1 MKTQVDQG
9 KVGNKAPSDLTLA
22 QFCDYIA
29 PGVWDQDFLLNWPPD
44 VFAVVA
50 SLLLKS
56 GAYCHA
62 VSDWTHEP
70 NRKQWVKDIN
80 AIGKSWGDNPTNPPA
95 KVRRWHRTLIAKR
108 NRKAP
113 VSNLRSRPKLCEA
126 LLQLSAAADEASAGV
141 GLGIFPRWKGSDFLW
156 EASYQLWI
164 SAQTLDVSTLCKR
177 VRHSVIRVLP
187 KLHTPQSG
195 ITIRSLT
202 HNLAL
207 CPAGDV
213 KPKWSERIMSE
224 PTRRHCLNLL
234 LVPWPRKVNPL
245 DFQAV
250 APNKAIGPELPKRFG
265 FFEYAP
271 PRMTDDVSGGLK
283 NLLKNAC
290 DVVTKIDGV
299 VFPELALTGTQ
310 YRIVSRDL
318 MDQDVFLV
326 CGVRGPRQNYLRF
339 DIPFNIQVRRKV
351 LRTTIEHQQ
360 RKHHRW
366 RLDKRQIVQYGL
378 GSCLSVEKKWWEHI
392 SIKDREL
399 NFVVLDDWL
408 TVCALICEDLARQDP
423 VAEVVR
429 AVGPN
434 LVIALLMDGPQLK
447 SRWPARYATVLA
459 DDPGS
464 SVLTLTSMGM
474 CELSRPPAIRERSR
488 AVALWKDA
496 KSADAVE
503 IHLPPDADGVIL
515 SLSCIFKNEWAA
527 DGRDDDGSTGYP
539 ILSGMHYVS
548 SLKPGSH

>member
-1 MKTQVDQG
+1 MKTQLDQV
-9 KVGNKAPSDLTLA
+9 KEREKEPADLTLE
-22 QFCDYIA
+22 QFCNYVA
-29 PGVWDQDFLLNWPPD
+29 PGVWDQDLLLTWPPD

-56 GAYCHA
+56 GAYSYA
-62 VSDWTHEP
+62 VSKDWKRGP
-70 NRKQWVKDIN
+70 KLKPWVEHIEN
-80 AIGKSWGDNPTNPPA
+80 IGKEWGENHTDPP
-95 KVRRWHRTLIAKR
+95 KEVHQWHRTLTSKR
-108 NRKAP
+108 NRSVP
-113 VSNLRSRPKLCEA
+113 LSRLRSRPKMCEA
-126 LLQLSAAADEASAGV
+126 LLDLSAASDEASAGV
-141 GLGIFPRWKGSDFLW
+141 GLGQWKRAGFLG
-156 EASYQLWI
+156 EASFQLWR
-164 SAQTLDVSTLCKR
+164 STVKALDVSTLCTR
-177 VRHSVIRVLP
+177 VHPSVVRILP

-195 ITIRSLT
+195 MTIRSLT

-213 KPKWSERIMSE
+213 KAKWTERLTSE
-224 PTRRHCLNLL
+224 PTRRYCLNLL

-250 APNKAIGPELPKRFG
+250 PSRRAELRPMPERFR
-265 FFEYAP
+265 FFEYKP
-271 PRMTDDVSGGLK
+271 PRNRKDDVPGRLK
-283 NLLKNAC
+283 NLLTNAEN
-290 DVVTKIDGV
+290 VVSRIDGV
-299 VFPELALTGTQ
+299 VFPELALTRAQCET
-310 YRIVSRDL
+310 ISRDL
-318 MDQDVFLV
+318 IEQNVFLV

-339 DIPFNIQVRRKV
+339 DIPFDITVGRKV
-351 LRTTIEHQQ
+351 VRLPIEHEQ

-399 NFVVLDDWL
+399 NFVVLDDGL

-464 SVLTLTSMGM
+464 SVLTLTSIGM
-474 CELSRPPAIRERSR
+474 CELSRPPSIKERSR

-496 KSADAVE
+496 KSDDAVE

-527 DGRDDDGSTGYP
+527 DGRDDAGSTGYP
-539 ILSGMHYVS
+539 ILSGMHFVS
-548 SLKPGSH
+548 SQKPGSH